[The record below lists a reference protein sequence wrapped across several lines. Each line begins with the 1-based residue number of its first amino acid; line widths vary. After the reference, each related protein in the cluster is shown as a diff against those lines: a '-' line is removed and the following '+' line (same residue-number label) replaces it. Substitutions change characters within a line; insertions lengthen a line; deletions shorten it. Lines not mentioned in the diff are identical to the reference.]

1 MPYAARSEP
10 KSACTA
16 SASRGRVSKRRA
28 KKARKSTQ
36 QRRGTYHCRVQVHGD
51 VAEAAPARAGRFR
64 GRLSA
69 RATATHTPRAVAEA
83 KSYGNH
89 HGRVTHARGGR
100 REHSAGA
107 SARHPRCAENAENA
121 GARAKLVAPWRSTP
135 AGSAARLQLKEAGA
149 LRCAAPQH
157 ARKAR
162 ELALGSFVRGGA
174 ATRSERAQKLA
185 RGPFSTNTLSGGGDA
200 CP

>member
-16 SASRGRVSKRRA
+16 SASRGESATAERRRRA
-28 KKARKSTQ
+28 KAHSNAALA
-36 QRRGTYHCRVQVHGD
+36 YHSRVQVHGD
-51 VAEAAPARAGRFR
+51 VAGAATARAGRFR

-162 ELALGSFVRGGA
+162 ALALGSFVRGGA